1 MKVLNNFKWMAAAML
16 VAMTA
21 ACSDSDIATQ
31 DPVPTPGFNEKGEG
45 FMAVSISLPSIDG
58 TRAASTEPE
67 YVDGELYEYEVKNAT
82 LLLFNGADE
91 ASAKLHSAYDISGTF
106 PAANVNN
113 QITTQR
119 SIVQLANKNGLTGNI
134 YAYVILNN
142 QGLFTLEAQANNCS
156 GTVYDSKA
164 ADLKVAVDGITD
176 GSGSAVANGT
186 SLTGKTFADFEKL
199 MLTAQSSAK
208 LLTGN
213 TGATAD
219 YKNGFM
225 MTTAP
230 VASATAGS
238 SFGGKIYRLAVVDPA
253 LIFPTLDQ
261 SQSSKPAA
269 TIYVERLVAKVQ
281 VNDKVTDATVTNNQT
296 LTVKIDGFMVDQT
309 AKSMYLSHNV
319 GEGTA
324 AATAFPTNIFNWAAY
339 ESNSNNLE
347 ALTANPYRFI
357 EKTAINNGQTFNG
370 TGEDPVY
377 RIHWAIDP
385 TYAKGTND
393 DEHSTLF
400 NTVDAAQTIDTYL
413 NAFAD
418 KNYVQAQPGK
428 VVYALENT
436 FGVDRMKD
444 NQTTRV
450 IIKAHYQKGGED
462 VKDFYTDSQTDAIFT
477 EADFMKQVKSVV
489 FKTPAVQNWFK
500 ANLAEGSA
508 AAEGDKNLE
517 VTLNYNGTSDKAAG
531 IVTVASVTPKED
543 GATFKADKA
552 DFPAVAEINKQILN
566 VFKYYLG
573 GYAYYTVM
581 IKHFGDAQTP
591 WNNGETFTPN
601 ATRISY
607 PYQNAGGKAN
617 GAFDTTAEQ
626 NYLGRYG
633 MLRNTW
639 YNVDVT
645 GVSAIGQPTI
655 PTVTPGTSGDGKDD
669 DSVEMYIHTRIRILP
684 WAKRSQSEVLH

>member
-1 MKVLNNFKWMAAAML
+1 MMPQTDHTPPMQGDEAFRRRERARRRTQWTLQIVVLAVIVGCLWLLAHNVGANLVERNIRSGFGFLSGSAGFDIGEALLPFESTDSVLKAFVNGVLNTIRVSFFAAISALILGVVVGLMRLASHPILRALGTAHVEFYRNIPLIIQLFAIYML
-16 VAMTA
+16 IT
-21 ACSDSDIATQ
+21 
-31 DPVPTPGFNEKGEG
+31 EL
-45 FMAVSISLPSIDG
+45 LPM
-58 TRAASTEPE
+58 STEPLHFGSWAMLSKAGFYIAVPE
-67 YVDGELYEYEVKNAT
+67 QTKLALLAAVIAAVLVA
-82 LLLFNGADE
+82 LLLREIWRRRVTD
-91 ASAKLHSAYDISGTF
+91 LV
-106 PAANVNN
+106 AAL
-113 QITTQR
+113 IG
-119 SIVQLANKNGLTGNI
+119 LAGG
-134 YAYVILNN
+134 
-142 QGLFTLEAQANNCS
+142 
-156 GTVYDSKA
+156 
-164 ADLKVAVDGITD
+164 
-176 GSGSAVANGT
+176 AVA
-186 SLTGKTFADFEKL
+186 LIVVWCL
-199 MLTAQSSAK
+199 
-208 LLTGN
+208 
-213 TGATAD
+213 
-219 YKNGFM
+219 
-225 MTTAP
+225 
-230 VASATAGS
+230 
-238 SFGGKIYRLAVVDPA
+238 FGLVGGW
-253 LIFPTLDQ
+253 
-261 SQSSKPAA
+261 SKP
-269 TIYVERLVAKVQ
+269 Q
-281 VNDKVTDATVTNNQT
+281 
-296 LTVKIDGFMVDQT
+296 IDGFMVAQT

-339 ESNSNNLE
+339 KSNSNNSNLE

-357 EKTAINNGQTFNG
+357 EKTAINNGQPFNG
-370 TGEDPVY
+370 TDEDPVY

-393 DEHSTLF
+393 GKHSTLF

-450 IIKAHYQKGGED
+450 IIKAHYQKDGED